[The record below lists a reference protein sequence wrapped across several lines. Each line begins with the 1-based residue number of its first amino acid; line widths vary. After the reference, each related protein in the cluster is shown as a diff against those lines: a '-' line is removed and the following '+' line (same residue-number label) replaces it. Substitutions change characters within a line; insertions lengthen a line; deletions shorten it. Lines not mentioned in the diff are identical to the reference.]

1 MAEVQQIN
9 MAQLNTRIVLRN
21 DTAEKWA
28 SVNPVLL
35 KGEIGVENDT
45 RKQKMGDGISN
56 WNSLPYMTAEGQVF
70 QVEPTANQTHTEAI
84 NAAVVGK
91 NLVGGDIAIVK
102 ELIAEDKYSY
112 TSYVYDNGNWRA
124 TDGNY
129 DAENVYFSEDLTY
142 TVAIGTLS
150 KPSSSATLAAKGRSV
165 KQVLSSILAKEAYPK
180 ATQPSVT
187 VTLTDSG
194 EYEVGSSFTPKYS
207 VTFKAGSYTYGPAT
221 GVTATAYNVSDSSG
235 ATADT
240 KTGSFSQFTVL
251 DSTNYKVSATADHS
265 GGAMPVTNIGNEYP
279 SVKISSGTTKEASSG
294 AVTGYRKWFVYVGSS
309 LNTIDSTF
317 VRNAASQG
325 NAKNAATIES
335 LNIPGGT
342 KRVMIALPAGTGYTK
357 TLKSVVDIDGM
368 GLEIIGNF
376 TPKQVEV
383 MGVDGAHPMVYNIW
397 YTDNENGLAAS
408 HYKCVLE

>member
-35 KGEIGVENDT
+35 KGEIGVENE
-45 RKQKMGDGISN
+45 KKKKKMGDGISN

-165 KQVLSSILAKEAYPK
+165 KQVLSSILAKEAYPT

-187 VTLTDSG
+187 VTLTGSG
-194 EYEVGSSFTPKYS
+194 EYEVGSSFTPNYS

-221 GVTATAYNVSDSSG
+221 GVNATAYHVSDSSG

-309 LNTIDSTF
+309 LNTIDSAF

-357 TLKSVVDIDGM
+357 TLKSVIDIDGM

-376 TPKQVEV
+376 TQKQVEV
-383 MGVDGAHPMVYNIW
+383 IGVDGAHPMVYNIW

-408 HYKCVLE
+408 HYKCILK

>member
-1 MAEVQQIN
+1 

-70 QVEPTANQTHTEAI
+70 QVEPTANQTHIEAI

-165 KQVLSSILAKEAYPK
+165 KQVLSSILAKEAYPT
-180 ATQPSVT
+180 ATKPSVT
-187 VTLTDSG
+187 VTLTGSG
-194 EYEVGSSFTPKYS
+194 EYEVGSSFTPNYS

-221 GVTATAYNVSDSSG
+221 GVNATAYHVSDSSG

-265 GGAMPVTNIGNEYP
+265 GGAMPITNIGNEYP

-309 LNTIDSTF
+309 LNTIDSAF

-357 TLKSVVDIDGM
+357 TLKSVIDIDGM

-376 TPKQVEV
+376 TQKQVEV

-408 HYKCVLE
+408 HYKCILK

>member
-1 MAEVQQIN
+1 

-70 QVEPTANQTHTEAI
+70 QVEPTANQTHIEAI

-165 KQVLSSILAKEAYPK
+165 KQVLSSILAKEAYPT
-180 ATQPSVT
+180 ATKPSVT
-187 VTLTDSG
+187 VTLTGSG
-194 EYEVGSSFTPKYS
+194 EYEVGSSFTPNYS

-221 GVTATAYNVSDSSG
+221 GVNATAYHVSDSSG

-279 SVKISSGTTKEASSG
+279 SVKISSGTTKQASSG

-309 LNTIDSTF
+309 LNTIDSAF

-357 TLKSVVDIDGM
+357 TLKSVIDIDGM

-376 TPKQVEV
+376 TQKQVEV

-408 HYKCVLE
+408 HYKCVLK

>member
-1 MAEVQQIN
+1 

-70 QVEPTANQTHTEAI
+70 QVEPTANQTHIEAI

-165 KQVLSSILAKEAYPK
+165 KQVLSSILAKEAYPT
-180 ATQPSVT
+180 ATKPSVT
-187 VTLTDSG
+187 VTLTGSG
-194 EYEVGSSFTPKYS
+194 EYEVGSSFTPNYS

-221 GVTATAYNVSDSSG
+221 GVNATAYHVSDSSG

-309 LNTIDSTF
+309 LNTIDSAF

-357 TLKSVVDIDGM
+357 TLKSVIDIDGM

-376 TPKQVEV
+376 TQKQVEV

-408 HYKCVLE
+408 HYKCILK

>member
-1 MAEVQQIN
+1 

-70 QVEPTANQTHTEAI
+70 QVEPTANQTHIEAI

-165 KQVLSSILAKEAYPK
+165 KQVLSSILAKEAYPT
-180 ATQPSVT
+180 ATKPSVT
-187 VTLTDSG
+187 VTLTGSG
-194 EYEVGSSFTPKYS
+194 EYEVGSSFTPNYS

-221 GVTATAYNVSDSSG
+221 GVNATAYHVSDSSG

-251 DSTNYKVSATADHS
+251 DSTNYKVSATAEHS

-309 LNTIDSTF
+309 LNTIDSAF

-357 TLKSVVDIDGM
+357 TLKSVIDIDGM

-376 TPKQVEV
+376 TQKQVEV

-408 HYKCVLE
+408 HYKCILK

>member
-1 MAEVQQIN
+1 

-70 QVEPTANQTHTEAI
+70 QVEPTANQTHIEAI

-165 KQVLSSILAKEAYPK
+165 KQVLSSILAKEAYPT
-180 ATQPSVT
+180 ATKPSVT
-187 VTLTDSG
+187 VTLTGSG
-194 EYEVGSSFTPKYS
+194 EYEVGSSFTPNYS

-221 GVTATAYNVSDSSG
+221 GVNATAYHVSDSSG

-251 DSTNYKVSATADHS
+251 DSTNYKVSAAADHS
-265 GGAMPVTNIGNEYP
+265 GGAMPITNIGNEYP

-309 LNTIDSTF
+309 LNTIDSAF

-325 NAKNAATIES
+325 NAKNAATIEN

-357 TLKSVVDIDGM
+357 TLKSVIDIDGM

-376 TPKQVEV
+376 TQKQVEV

-408 HYKCVLE
+408 HYKCILK

>member
-165 KQVLSSILAKEAYPK
+165 KQVLSSILAKEAYPT
-180 ATQPSVT
+180 ATKPSVT
-187 VTLTDSG
+187 VTLTGSG
-194 EYEVGSSFTPKYS
+194 EYEVGSSFTPNYS

-221 GVTATAYNVSDSSG
+221 GVNATAYHVSDSSG

-265 GGAMPVTNIGNEYP
+265 GGVMPITNIGNEYP
-279 SVKISSGTTKEASSG
+279 SVKINSGTTKEASSG

-325 NAKNAATIES
+325 NAKNATTIES

-408 HYKCVLE
+408 HYKCILK

>member
-21 DTAEKWA
+21 DTASKWA

-84 NAAVVGK
+84 NAAVAGK

-165 KQVLSSILAKEAYPK
+165 KQVLSSILAKEAYPT

-194 EYEVGSSFTPKYS
+194 EYEVGSSFTPSYS

-221 GVTATAYNVSDSSG
+221 GVNATAYHVSDSSG
-235 ATADT
+235 ATSDT
-240 KTGSFSQFTVL
+240 RTGSFSQFTVL

-265 GGAMPVTNIGNEYP
+265 GGAMPVTNIGNEYAA
-279 SVKISSGTTKEASSG
+279 VRISSGTTKEASSG
-294 AVTGYRKWFVYVGSS
+294 TVTGYRKWFVYVGSS

-317 VRNAASQG
+317 IRNSASQG

-376 TPKQVEV
+376 TQKQIEV
-383 MGVDGAHPMVYNIW
+383 MGADGSHPMVYNVW
-397 YTDNENGLAAS
+397 VNDNENGLAAS
-408 HYKCVLE
+408 HYKFVLE

>member
-70 QVEPTANQTHTEAI
+70 QVEPTANQTHIEAI

-165 KQVLSSILAKEAYPK
+165 KQVLSSILAKEAYPT
-180 ATQPSVT
+180 ATKPSVT
-187 VTLTDSG
+187 VTLTGSG
-194 EYEVGSSFTPKYS
+194 EYEVGSSFTPNYS

-221 GVTATAYNVSDSSG
+221 GVNATAYHVSDSSG

-251 DSTNYKVSATADHS
+251 DSTNYKVSATAEHS

-309 LNTIDSTF
+309 LNTIDSAF

-357 TLKSVVDIDGM
+357 TLKSVIDIDGM

-376 TPKQVEV
+376 TQKQVEV

-408 HYKCVLE
+408 HYKCILK